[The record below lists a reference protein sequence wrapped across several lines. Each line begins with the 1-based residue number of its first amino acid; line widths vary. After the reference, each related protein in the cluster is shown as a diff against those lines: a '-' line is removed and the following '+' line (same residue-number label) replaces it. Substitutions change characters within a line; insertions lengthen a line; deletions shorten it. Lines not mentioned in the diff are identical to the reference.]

1 MCFMN
6 VLAGTSAVL
15 RSQETLWPGS
25 YEVYVEV
32 QDQQGE
38 VCPERQKV
46 KVEVCTCEDGKTCGP
61 LGVTGG
67 FSKSSV
73 LGPAAIGLMFLGL
86 LMLPRE

>member
-1 MCFMN
+1 MP
-6 VLAGTSAVL
+6 VLAGTSAIL
-15 RSQETLWPGS
+15 RSQETMWPGS

-61 LGVTGG
+61 LGLDGQVG
-67 FSKSSV
+67 KSSV
-73 LGPAAIGLMFLGL
+73 LGPAAIGLIFLGL
-86 LMLPRE
+86 LMLLRE